1 MVTST
6 QSSFPEGPDANLAI
20 RVAKLWPHR
29 KHESNWLKGLFCAL
43 GGHQWRSLNLAEL
56 VPGKKIQHCF
66 WCSKVRID
74 GIIYRV

>member
-1 MVTST
+1 M
-6 QSSFPEGPDANLAI
+6 

-29 KHESNWLKGLFCAL
+29 QHESSWLKGLFCTL
-43 GGHQWRSLNLAEL
+43 GVHRWRSLNLTEL

-74 GIIYRV
+74 GRIYRA

>member
-1 MVTST
+1 MTD
-6 QSSFPEGPDANLAI
+6 FGPDADLAI

-29 KHESNWLKGLFCAL
+29 QHESSWLN
-43 GGHQWRSLNLAEL
+43 HRWRSLNLAEP

-74 GIIYRV
+74 GKVYRV